1 MDYLC
6 KKKKELND
14 FFENIKTYEIS
25 KKNLVNS

>member
-1 MDYLC
+1 MSYLC
-6 KKKKELND
+6 KNKELND